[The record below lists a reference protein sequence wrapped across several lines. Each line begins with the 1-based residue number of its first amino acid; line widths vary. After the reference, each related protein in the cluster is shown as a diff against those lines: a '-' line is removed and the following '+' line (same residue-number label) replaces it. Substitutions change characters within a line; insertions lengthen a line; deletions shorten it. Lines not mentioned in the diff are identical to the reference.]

1 MSAALERAAALSF
14 LLLAAALP
22 WSIAPMSIAVGLCG
36 ALTLALWWRP
46 GGERWERTPVD
57 LPALAWIAALAIA
70 AFAGEDPAG
79 SARRVTKGLLLAIVP
94 LSAYHARDPKL
105 ARRAIA
111 VLLVSAA
118 AATIFALVKFAAQGG
133 AFPVRV
139 RGLVGHPLTYG
150 GQAMLL
156 TVLAAALL
164 LRGVGPRWKVA
175 GTALL
180 TLLIPALLG
189 SFTRSAWIGAFAGFT
204 VLLACTRARL
214 LPALA
219 GAAVVLVLVMPAG
232 YRARAASLF
241 DSKSHWNVERLH
253 LWDAGWR
260 IFRDHPVTGVG
271 LQDLKPYV
279 ARYRS
284 PEAHEPPHGHMHN
297 MWLQVAVT
305 MGIVGVAAFAWLW
318 VGLFRTAAWRLRHDL
333 RDPDADRF
341 GLTLRLAAV
350 AALTGFFVAGL
361 FEWNFGDEELI
372 DFLFTLVGMAFAASG
387 WSRTWHVE
395 RRSS

>member
-14 LLLAAALP
+14 LLLAATLP

-46 GGERWERTPVD
+46 GGARWVRTPVD
-57 LPALAWIAALAIA
+57 LPALAWLLALAIA
-70 AFAGEDPAG
+70 AFAGDDPAG
-79 SARRVTKGLLLAIVP
+79 SARRITKGLLVAIVP
-94 LSAYHARDPKL
+94 LAAYHARDPRL
-105 ARRAIA
+105 AKRAVG

-118 AATIFALVKFAAQGG
+118 AATVFALVKFAAQGG

-156 TVLAAALL
+156 TLLAAALL
-164 LRGVGPRWKVA
+164 ARVKGPRWKTA
-175 GTALL
+175 ATALL
-180 TLLIPALLG
+180 TLLVPALLG
-189 SFTRSAWIGAFAGFT
+189 SYTRSAWIGTFAGVA
-204 VLLACTRARL
+204 VLIAFTRARW

-219 GAAVVLVLVMPAG
+219 GVAVALVLLLPQG
-232 YRARAASLF
+232 YRARAASMF
-241 DSKSHWNVERLH
+241 DVRSPWNVERIE

-260 IFRDHPVTGVG
+260 IFLDHPVTGVG

-284 PEAHEPPHGHMHN
+284 PGPHEPPHGHMHN
-297 MWLQVAVT
+297 IWLQVAVT
-305 MGIVGVAAFAWLW
+305 MGVVGVAAFAWLW
-318 VGLFRTAAWRLRHDL
+318 DGLFRTAAWRLAQDRG
-333 RDPDADRF
+333 DPDADRF
-341 GLTLRLAAV
+341 GLMLRFWAV
-350 AALTGFFVAGL
+350 AALTGFFLAGL

-372 DFLFTLVGMAFAASG
+372 DFLFLIVGMAFGASG
-387 WSRTWHVE
+387 WSRTWDGE

>member
-22 WSIAPMSIAVGLCG
+22 WSIAPMSIAIGLCA
-36 ALTLALWWRP
+36 ALTVALWWRP
-46 GGERWERTPVD
+46 GGERWVRTPVD
-57 LPALAWIAALAIA
+57 LPALAWLAALALA
-70 AFAGEDPAG
+70 AFAGEDPGG
-79 SARRVTKGLLLAIVP
+79 SVRRITKGLLLAIVP
-94 LSAYHARDPKL
+94 LAAYHARDPKL

-118 AATIFALVKFAAQGG
+118 AATIYALVKFAAQGG
-133 AFPVRV
+133 VFPARV

-156 TVLAAALL
+156 TVVAAALL
-164 LRGVGPRWKVA
+164 IRGVGPRWRIA

-180 TLLIPALLG
+180 TLLVPALLG
-189 SFTRSAWIGAFAGFT
+189 SYTRSAWIGAFAGFT
-204 VLLACTRARL
+204 VLLACTRARWI
-214 LPALA
+214 PALA
-219 GAAVVLVLVMPAG
+219 GAAVVLVLLLPSG

-241 DSKSHWNVERLH
+241 DAKNHWNRERVI

-284 PEAHEPPHGHMHN
+284 PDAHEPPHGHMHN

-305 MGIVGVAAFAWLW
+305 MGVVGLAAFVWLW
-318 VGLFRTAAWRLRHDL
+318 VGLFRTAAWRLRQDL
-333 RDPDADRF
+333 RDPSSDRF
-341 GLTLRLAAV
+341 GLALRLTAL
-350 AALTGFFVAGL
+350 AALTGFFVAGF

-372 DFLFTLVGMAFAASG
+372 DLLFTLVGMAFAASA
-387 WSRTWHVE
+387 WPRTWHGE
-395 RRSS
+395 PRSS

>member
-1 MSAALERAAALSF
+1 MSAALERMAALSF

-22 WSIAPMSIAVGLCG
+22 WSIAPMSIAVAICG
-36 ALTLALWWRP
+36 ALTLAAWWRP
-46 GGERWERTPVD
+46 GGARWVRTPVD
-57 LPALAWIAALAIA
+57 LPALAWIAALWIA
-70 AFAGEDPAG
+70 AFAGDDPTG
-79 SARRVTKGLLLAIVP
+79 SFRRITKGLLLAIVP
-94 LSAYHARDPKL
+94 LAAYHARDPRL

-118 AATIFALVKFAAQGG
+118 AATIFALVKFEAQGG

-150 GQAMLL
+150 GQAMLIAL
-156 TVLAAALL
+156 VAAALL
-164 LRGVGPRWKVA
+164 IRGVGRRWKVA
-175 GTALL
+175 AAALA
-180 TLLIPALLG
+180 TLVVPALLG
-189 SFTRSAWIGAFAGFT
+189 SFTRSAWIGTFAGCT
-204 VLLACTRARL
+204 VLLACTRARW

-219 GAAVVLVLVMPAG
+219 GAAVLLVILLPSG

-241 DSKSHWNVERLH
+241 DTKSHWNRERVI
-253 LWDAGWR
+253 LWEAGAK

-284 PEAHEPPHGHMHN
+284 PDAHEPPHGHMHN

-305 MGIVGVAAFAWLW
+305 MGILGVAAFAWLW
-318 VGLFRTAAWRLRHDL
+318 IGLFRTAAWGLRRDL
-333 RDPDADRF
+333 RDASADRF

-350 AALTGFFVAGL
+350 AALAGFFVAGL

-372 DFLFTLVGMAFAASG
+372 DFLFTLTGMAFGASA
-387 WSRTWHVE
+387 WARTWHDGP
-395 RRSS
+395 RSS